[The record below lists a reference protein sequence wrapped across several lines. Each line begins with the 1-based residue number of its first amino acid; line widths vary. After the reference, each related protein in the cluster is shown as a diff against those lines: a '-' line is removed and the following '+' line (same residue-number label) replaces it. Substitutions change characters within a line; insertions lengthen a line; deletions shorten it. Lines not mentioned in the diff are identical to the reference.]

1 MSLAASRNVRS
12 CCPSRARI
20 SSRASRGDQSAT
32 RPSHRTVRTDLVYG
46 SCILTSHYFV
56 FINADGASQPVFTF
70 SISYKPSSS
79 NQLFG
84 IAKLDKGL
92 LEFRHEFILMNLN
105 GGLYFNCFNRRCN
118 LLGFFHS
125 LSCIALNLR
134 LTQPASCFS
143 SRLQLAILK

>member
-1 MSLAASRNVRS
+1 V
-12 CCPSRARI
+12 PH
-20 SSRASRGDQSAT
+20 
-32 RPSHRTVRTDLVYG
+32 PSHRTVRTDLVYG
-46 SCILTSHYFV
+46 SCILIFHHFV
-56 FINADGASQPVFTF
+56 FTNADGASQPVFTS
-70 SISYKPSSS
+70 SILYKPSAS

-92 LEFRHEFILMNLN
+92 RALRHELILMNLK

-134 LTQPASCFS
+134 LIQPANWFS